1 MNYVLFSSRFIYYNS
16 SEHEKVCCYNELKL
30 ILNEITH
37 SLLSSCCRRYFPA
50 FLTSSF
56 YCKHQIDI
64 LTSGK
69 VFLSDILYNP
79 NAMFYF
85 MEVSGFFLSYKM

>member
-1 MNYVLFSSRFIYYNS
+1 MAHKRNS
-16 SEHEKVCCYNELKL
+16 DVVDL
-30 ILNEITH
+30 
-37 SLLSSCCRRYFPA
+37 LLSRSFCRYFPA

-56 YCKHQIDI
+56 YCKHQIDV

-69 VFLSDILYNP
+69 VFLSDILYNQ

-85 MEVSGFFLSYKM
+85 MEVSASCKFVIKLICNFP